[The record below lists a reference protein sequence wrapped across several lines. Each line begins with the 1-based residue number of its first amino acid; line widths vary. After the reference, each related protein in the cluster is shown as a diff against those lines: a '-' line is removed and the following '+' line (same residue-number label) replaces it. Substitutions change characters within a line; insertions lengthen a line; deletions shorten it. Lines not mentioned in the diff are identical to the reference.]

1 MFFIEVLTPTGK
13 ASSVPLDMDWFDIG
27 TGEGCRVRVAD
38 PAVAKCHARISRHV
52 DSGKYFILD
61 LGSARGTEVNGE
73 SIVRYGPLGD
83 SDVISI
89 GSHKLKVLPDALM
102 RRPPA
107 PPAPAPASPA
117 PTAPAAAAASRPA
130 AAHAA
135 KDNGHAARP
144 ATPAGAVNEAA
155 HGGKSVG
162 GSELDPQTAEMA
174 VLAEQIHQALF
185 VALDLRRNDVNR
197 MNDAELRELTQRL
210 IGENLDRGGFPSHI
224 DREKLASYVL
234 NEAVGLGALE
244 SLISDESITE
254 IMVNGQRDVFVE
266 RSGRLQRAPVVFSSD
281 KTLFRVIERIVA
293 PIGRRVD
300 ESSPLVDAR
309 LRDGSRVNIV
319 IPPLALKGPT
329 ITIRKFS
336 KRRLEVEDLVGF
348 GSVSTD
354 MVNFLKV
361 CVEQKKN
368 IVVSGGTGSGKTT
381 LLNVLSNLIPQ
392 HERIVTIEDAAELR
406 LHHDNLVTLEARPKN
421 LEGKGAVAIR
431 DLVKNALRMRPDRI
445 VVGECRGGEA
455 LDMLQAMN
463 TGHDGSLTTA
473 HANSPRDCLSR
484 LEVMV
489 LMAGMDLP
497 VAAIRE
503 QIASAVQVIV
513 QQTRFACG
521 SRKITRIAEVTGVD
535 HGTIQMQELFRFER
549 TGFDANG
556 KIQGYFTGC
565 GQVPTFYEEVQR
577 AGVPLELSV
586 FTKRD
591 ENGVPC
597 RDEEGEP
604 C

>member
-1 MFFIEVLTPTGK
+1 MLLEVITPTGK
-13 ASSVPLDMDWFDIG
+13 ASTVALDMDSLDVG
-27 TGEGCRVRVAD
+27 SGEACRVQIAD

-52 DSGKYFILD
+52 DTGKYFVLD
-61 LGSARGTEVNGE
+61 LGSAHGTEVNGE
-73 SIVRYGPLGD
+73 SIVRYGPLGEA
-83 SDVISI
+83 DVISV
-89 GSHKLKVLPDALM
+89 GSHKLKLL
-102 RRPPA
+102 
-107 PPAPAPASPA
+107 PAPASAA
-117 PTAPAAAAASRPA
+117 PRSA
-130 AAHAA
+130 
-135 KDNGHAARP
+135 AARP
-144 ATPAGAVNEAA
+144 AAPATGVMREVIPPTPSV
-155 HGGKSVG
+155 KSVG
-162 GSELDPQTAEMA
+162 GAEIDPQTAEMA
-174 VLAEQIHQALF
+174 VVAEQIHQALF

-210 IGENLDRGGFPSHI
+210 IGETLDRGGFPAHI
-224 DREKLASYVL
+224 DRTKLATYVL

-244 SLISDESITE
+244 SLVADESVTE

-266 RSGRLQRAPVVFSSD
+266 RGGRLQRAPVVFSSD

-336 KRRLEVEDLVGF
+336 KRRLEVEDLIGY
-348 GSVSTD
+348 GSVNAD

-381 LLNVLSNLIPQ
+381 LLNVLSNLIPT

-406 LHHDNLVTLEARPKN
+406 LYHDNLVTLEARPKN

-473 HANSPRDCLSR
+473 HANSPRDALSR

-565 GQVPTFYEEVQR
+565 GQIPTFYEEVQR

-586 FTKRD
+586 FAKRD

-597 RDEEGEP
+597 
-604 C
+604 

>member
-1 MFFIEVLTPTGK
+1 MFLEVISPAGK
-13 ASSVPLDMDWFDIG
+13 ASTIPLDADSLDVG
-27 TGEGCRVRVAD
+27 TGSACRVRLTDASVAR
-38 PAVAKCHARISRHV
+38 CHARISRHV
-52 DSGKYFILD
+52 ATGKYYILD
-61 LGSARGTEVNGE
+61 LGSACGTEVNGE
-73 SIVRYGPLGD
+73 SIVRYGPLGEA
-83 SDVISI
+83 DVIAI
-89 GSHKLKVLPDALM
+89 GAHKLKVVADTRVVSIPTLS
-102 RRPPA
+102 
-107 PPAPAPASPA
+107 PAPAS
-117 PTAPAAAAASRPA
+117 APAALSPVPKNAA
-130 AAHAA
+130 
-135 KDNGHAARP
+135 
-144 ATPAGAVNEAA
+144 E
-155 HGGKSVG
+155 KSVG
-162 GSELDPQTAEMA
+162 SSDVDPQLAELA
-174 VLAEQIHQALF
+174 VLAEAIHQALF

-197 MNDAELRELTQRL
+197 MNDPELRELTQRL
-210 IGENLDRGGFPSHI
+210 IGETLDRGGFPAHI
-224 DREKLASYVL
+224 DREKLATYVL

-244 SLISDESITE
+244 SLLADESITE

-266 RSGRLQRAPVVFSSD
+266 RSGRLQRAPVVFSSE

-319 IPPLALKGPT
+319 IPPLAIKGPT

-336 KRRLEVEDLVGF
+336 KRRLEVEDLVGY
-348 GSVSTD
+348 GSVSPEMIT
-354 MVNFLKV
+354 FLKV

-473 HANSPRDCLSR
+473 HANSPRDALSR

-556 KIQGYFTGC
+556 KIQGYYTGC
-565 GQVPTFYEEVQR
+565 GQIPTFYEEVQR
-577 AGVPLELSV
+577 AGVQLELSV
-586 FTKRD
+586 FAKHD
-591 ENGVPC
+591 ANGAPC
-597 RDEEGEP
+597 
-604 C
+604 